1 MQEQHLENIGQVG
14 VDTTELP
21 VAQRQP
27 VRILMTQTSRT
38 INSSP
43 SPQSS
48 TLQNSVR
55 PLGRTGFFANG
66 VPTNLEEIRPII
78 AQAYSNPMALTSW
91 FNVRLPG
98 QQQVHTSR
106 SHESPLNDTF
116 VMNIDDEITTRTN
129 PPQSYDQ
136 TTNHNT
142 TENFLNNIREAST
155 NTNNISNSSS
165 DNNNTNNI
173 NNNNNNAEEQSLD
186 TLPMS
191 PESRE
196 LFQAIQNHLPFAALL
211 ILKCI
216 YDHRIG
222 TLCLF
227 ISLFVFVKTNNDLKR
242 EIAKQQ
248 NRSGKT
254 LLHVL
259 LYIFG
264 ALAILYFAPNRAP
277 LFYST
282 ESLFFWE
289 LLWSIIV
296 TDFILKL
303 ITVALKTL
311 LTCLPT
317 TILVCPKRGKYYLWM
332 EATSQFY
339 RSTVPMYS
347 WISYFKNAYHWP
359 EMTIGFILVG
369 LYIAS
374 KIRELIS
381 RWKFLQT
388 AFLKFWLNV
397 NLGTSPTKEELAASG
412 GVCVICHEEYST
424 PVRLHC
430 NHIFCENCVST
441 WLDRE
446 RTCPLCRT
454 AITDDPVYRDG
465 HTTHFIQIY

>member
-1 MQEQHLENIGQVG
+1 MQEQHLENSGQVG
-14 VDTTELP
+14 VDTIESP

-38 INSSP
+38 TNSSS

-48 TLQNSVR
+48 ILQNSVR
-55 PLGRTGFFANG
+55 PLGRTGFFSNG

-98 QQQVHTSR
+98 QQQAHTSR
-106 SHESPLNDTF
+106 SHESPLNETF
-116 VMNIDDEITTRTN
+116 VMNIDDEIATRTN
-129 PPQSYDQ
+129 PPQPYDQ

-142 TENFLNNIREAST
+142 NESFLNNIREAST
-155 NTNNISNSSS
+155 NTNNISNISSS
-165 DNNNTNNI
+165 NNNTNNI
-173 NNNNNNAEEQSLD
+173 INNNNNVEEQSLD

-196 LFQAIQNHLPFAALL
+196 LFQAIQNHLPFVALL

-227 ISLFVFVKTNNDLKR
+227 VSLFVFVKTNNDLKR

-248 NRSGKT
+248 NRSGRT

-259 LYIFG
+259 FYIFG

-282 ESLFFWE
+282 ELLLFWE
-289 LLWSIIV
+289 LLWSII
-296 TDFILKL
+296 
-303 ITVALKTL
+303 
-311 LTCLPT
+311 
-317 TILVCPKRGKYYLWM
+317 
-332 EATSQFY
+332 
-339 RSTVPMYS
+339 
-347 WISYFKNAYHWP
+347 
-359 EMTIGFILVG
+359 
-369 LYIAS
+369 
-374 KIRELIS
+374 
-381 RWKFLQT
+381 
-388 AFLKFWLNV
+388 